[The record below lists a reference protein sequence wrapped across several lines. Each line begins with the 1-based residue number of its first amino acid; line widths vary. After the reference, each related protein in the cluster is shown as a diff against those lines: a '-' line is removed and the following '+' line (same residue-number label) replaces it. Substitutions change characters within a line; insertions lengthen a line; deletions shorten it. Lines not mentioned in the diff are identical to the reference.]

1 MDALAKL
8 LALPAA
14 EKEARGLFHTP
25 REISQ
30 QPATWREG
38 YRRFVPIAPSVE
50 RFLDQAGLNDRN
62 TRFSVLLA
70 GAGSSDY
77 IGQSLC
83 ALLQQ
88 QWRCDVKA
96 VPSTDLLTS
105 MDEYLVAGNQYLWI
119 SFSRSGDSSEGVE
132 VLRSALSRYSAIH
145 HIVVTCNQHGQMAS
159 LFAGHSNLLSLVLD
173 DQVNDR
179 GLAMTSSFSNMI
191 LTGQSLAHVREM
203 NRYTP
208 ILEELAATAQR
219 ILPEAADVC
228 ARMVADGFSKVCFL
242 GSGPLKAAAIESA
255 LKVLEL
261 TAGRVISF
269 AESFLGLRHGP
280 LSAIDSETL
289 IVGFLSGDAR
299 RRAFE
304 LDLLQEICDKQL
316 TAKCLAVLPTESE
329 SSAAQV
335 AKNTLILPFSREI
348 TDLYRP
354 PLDAIV
360 GQLLGLFASVEHG
373 LKPDSPSPQGAISR
387 VVSHVRIH

>member
-38 YRRFVPIAPSVE
+38 YRRFVPTAPSVE
-50 RFLDQAGLNDRN
+50 RFLNQAGLNDTN
-62 TRFSVLLA
+62 ARFSVILA

-77 IGQSLC
+77 VGQSLC
-83 ALLQQ
+83 SLLQQ
-88 QWRCDVKA
+88 QWCCDVKA

-105 MDEYLVAGNQYLWI
+105 MEDYLVAGNQYLWI

-132 VLRSALSRYSAIH
+132 ALRSALSRYPAIH

-159 LFAGHSNLLSLVLD
+159 LFGGRSNFLSIVLD
-173 DQVNDR
+173 DRVNDR

-191 LTGQSLAHVREM
+191 LTGQSLAHVREI
-203 NRYTP
+203 NPYAS
-208 ILEELAATAQR
+208 ILEELAETAQR

-228 ARMVADGFSKVCFL
+228 VRMVEDGFSKVCFL

-289 IVGFLSGDAR
+289 IVGFLSGDSR

-304 LDLLQEICDKQL
+304 LDLLQEISEKNL
-316 TAKCLAVLPTESE
+316 TAKSLLVMPAKSYGSPAVARNQL
-329 SSAAQV
+329 V
-335 AKNTLILPFSREI
+335 LPFSRAVS
-348 TDLYRP
+348 DLYRP